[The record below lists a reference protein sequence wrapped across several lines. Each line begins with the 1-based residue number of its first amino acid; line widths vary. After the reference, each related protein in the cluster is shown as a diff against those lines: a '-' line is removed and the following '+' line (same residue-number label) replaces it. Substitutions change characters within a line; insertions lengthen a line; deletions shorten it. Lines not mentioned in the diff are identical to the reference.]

1 MALQLIV
8 DTLDNIPEALHGE
21 YAEKDGKFHLNVE
34 GLEDTGGLKTALNSE
49 RQLRAKH
56 EKAVKAWEKL
66 GKTPD
71 EISELLAEQQR
82 LAEEKARKDGDHAAI
97 LKQKQDAWE
106 REKADLVAERDA
118 SRVSEREAVVGER
131 VSGALAKLGAT
142 AEGIELLPDRLAGR
156 IKFETVSGKRVL
168 KIMQAD
174 GETPMAGS
182 GADGTATIDDLVKE
196 AVTKYPSLFKASGA
210 GGGGKEP
217 SDKSPGGSGVNK
229 KSDFK
234 SEKERSAWVD
244 KHGLAAY
251 NALPA

>member
-1 MALQLIV
+1 MALPLSV
-8 DTLDNIPEALHGE
+8 DSLDDIPEAARGA
-21 YAEKDGKFHLNVE
+21 YVEKDGKFVADFE
-34 GLEDTGGLKTALNSE
+34 IEDTGGLKTALNSE

-66 GKTPD
+66 GKSPD
-71 EISELLAEQQR
+71 EISALLETQR
-82 LAEEKARKDGDHAAI
+82 QKDEEAARKAGDFDAI
-97 LKQKQDAWE
+97 LKQHQTTWE
-106 REKADLVAERDA
+106 QEKADLIAERDA
-118 SRVSEREAVVGER
+118 SRSSEREAVVGER
-131 VSGALAKLGAT
+131 VAGALAKLGAT
-142 AEGIELLPDRLAGR
+142 EEGIELLPDRLAGR
-156 IKFETVSGKRVL
+156 IKFETVNGKRVL

-196 AVTKYPSLFKASGA
+196 ATKKYPSLFKGNGG

-217 SDKSPGGSGVNK
+217 GAKENPGGSGVSK

-234 SEKERSAWVD
+234 SEKERAAFVN

-251 NALPA
+251 SALPA